1 MWLIIAAKVVDL
13 PLPVGP
19 VNRTKPLSKKA
30 SLLIIGGIF
39 NSSDV
44 KITEGIILKEA
55 ANPLIWLKKL
65 TLNHPKFFN
74 KSSQNNNKIVNYE
87 VFLKKSL
94 KKFIE
99 YKR

>member
-65 TLNHPKFFN
+65 TLNLPKFFN
-74 KSSQNNNKIVNYE
+74 SYEKSISNLSSKT
-87 VFLKKSL
+87 FFWLAFRTWS
-94 KKFIE
+94 
-99 YKR
+99 